1 MFVTSVNR
9 GSPRIVSYRGQSVR
23 TGIFKE
29 PVPDRVFVRRLGLDG
44 DAVVDL
50 RYHGGTNKAV
60 YSYPA
65 EHYPD
70 WELHVGRALPSGTF
84 GENVTTTG
92 LLESEVCLGDRFRF
106 GTAVFEA
113 AQPRSPCFKLGIKMG
128 DPRFVKAFHQ
138 AGRPGI
144 YWRVVEEGEVTAGD
158 RIELVERAVD
168 RVSIFDV
175 WAMVHGDAF
184 DTAKAKAALATN
196 TLGPEWREPL
206 EESFIP

>member
-9 GSPRIVSYRGQSVR
+9 ALPRLVSYRGQSVR

-29 PVPDRVFVRRLGLDG
+29 PVPDRIAVRRLGLDG

-60 YSYPA
+60 YGYPA

-70 WELHVGRALPSGTF
+70 WERHVGRALAPGTF
-84 GENVTTTG
+84 GENFTTTG
-92 LLESEVCLGDRFRF
+92 LLETDVCLGDRFRF
-106 GTAVFEA
+106 GTAVLEA

-128 DPRFVKAFHQ
+128 DPRFIKAFHQ

-144 YWRVVEEGEVTAGD
+144 YWRVVEEGEVAAGD
-158 RIELVERAVD
+158 RVELTERATD

-184 DTAKAKAALATN
+184 DPAKAKAALATN
-196 TLGPEWREPL
+196 SLGPEWREPL
-206 EESFIP
+206 EESLNP